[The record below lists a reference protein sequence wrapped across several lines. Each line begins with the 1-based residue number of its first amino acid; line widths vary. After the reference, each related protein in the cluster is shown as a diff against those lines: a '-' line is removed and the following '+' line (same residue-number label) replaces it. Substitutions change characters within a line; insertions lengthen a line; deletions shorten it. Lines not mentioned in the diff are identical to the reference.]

1 VLSFLSTDVANP
13 PAEASAFKSVVCI
26 MLSIVVPAL
35 EI

>member
-1 VLSFLSTDVANP
+1 VLSFFVTVVANP

-26 MLSIVVPAL
+26 ILSIVVPAL